1 MVCVCVCV
9 CVEWRI
15 KKTKDEKVQDG
26 EIYVSY
32 DKERKNTKL
41 SFKCMNSDRD
51 GKIRKKS
58 GLQKKRKGN
67 VQADER
73 FVLEK
78 RYKIRFVFPNS
89 IAVLSFIY
97 IYIYMYDD

>member
-1 MVCVCVCV
+1 M
-9 CVEWRI
+9 
-15 KKTKDEKVQDG
+15 EK
-26 EIYVSY
+26 YVSD

-41 SFKCMNSDRD
+41 RFKCMKSDRE
-51 GKIRKKS
+51 GKITKKS
-58 GLQKKRKGN
+58 GLQKKIEEN
-67 VQADER
+67 VQSDER

-97 IYIYMYDD
+97 IYIYVYVRQLAERNWIGFPITVSATVST

>member
-1 MVCVCVCV
+1 
-9 CVEWRI
+9 
-15 KKTKDEKVQDG
+15 
-26 EIYVSY
+26 
-32 DKERKNTKL
+32 
-41 SFKCMNSDRD
+41 MNSDRD
-51 GKIRKKS
+51 GKITKKS
-58 GLQKKRKGN
+58 GLQKEREEN

-97 IYIYMYDD
+97 IYVCVYDDLPNEIGLDSLLQYLPLFSHDHFSVHSFDDQ